1 MEVIRS
7 IFLFIIIFGIMMIG
21 ATCAEIWKEE
31 ERRAK
36 MERMVD
42 LIGKPAAYEM
52 LAEECSELA
61 HAALKMA
68 RILRGENPTPKTEEE
83 MEQKLLEEATDV
95 ELCLMDVG
103 IEPDADLMAAKMKR
117 FRKRM
122 KGEMK

>member
-1 MEVIRS
+1 
-7 IFLFIIIFGIMMIG
+7 
-21 ATCAEIWKEE
+21 
-31 ERRAK
+31 

-42 LIGKPAAYEM
+42 LIGRPAAYEM

-68 RILRGENPTPKTEEE
+68 RILRRENPTPRTEEE
-83 MEQKLLEEATDV
+83 MEKELLEEATDV

-103 IEPDADLMAAKMKR
+103 IRPNADMMAAKMMR
-117 FRKRM
+117 FHKRM

>member
-1 MEVIRS
+1 
-7 IFLFIIIFGIMMIG
+7 
-21 ATCAEIWKEE
+21 
-31 ERRAK
+31 

-83 MEQKLLEEATDV
+83 MERKLLEEATDV

-103 IEPDADLMAAKMKR
+103 IEPDADLMAEKMKR
-117 FRKRM
+117 FHKRM